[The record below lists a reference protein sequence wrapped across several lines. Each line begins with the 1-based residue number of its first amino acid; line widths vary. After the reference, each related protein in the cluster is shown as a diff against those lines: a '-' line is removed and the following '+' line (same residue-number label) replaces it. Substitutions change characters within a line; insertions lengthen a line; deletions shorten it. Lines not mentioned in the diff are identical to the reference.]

1 MGILFQRRHLG
12 DCLLLI
18 KNGANIKQDKG
29 TGGIPITRIETLSGG
44 VFNRDRLGYAGIDQ
58 PGKYESFILESGD
71 LLFSHINSK
80 AYIGRTVLYQKE
92 GSEVIIHGMNLLRIK
107 VIPELLIPKYLYY
120 TTLTEGFKSQVASSR
135 KDAVNQSSI
144 SVSDIKRI
152 IIPVPS
158 LIEQQRIVDE
168 LDLLTG
174 IIEKKNAQLRDLDT
188 LAQSIFYEM
197 FGNIIANEKKWPFG
211 RFADICAPRSSI
223 KRASK
228 SYLPSDSIEYID
240 ISSIDNKRQ
249 KLTGTTAF
257 IFSDAPSRAQQV
269 VQYEDVYNPD
279 KTFYKAPE
287 NISQSGSIPNNHT
300 YGGKTYTEVVEMT
313 ETFTQK
319 YKFLN
324 TWKYIYET
332 PNNLPLL
339 RLSDI
344 ILCKAEVLNE
354 LNGPCEEALSLINRV
369 RERAFQNSEHNLTLS
384 DYPDKAALRNAIC
397 DERMYELNL
406 ECLRRPDLIRMG
418 LWKDRMQEYVS
429 TIAKKYA
436 WKEVNESK
444 QSGYYDGSWAAYPAP
459 DSFTDKDLRMYM
471 PIPYREVK
479 MNPTLASARDY
490 VK

>member
-1 MGILFQRRHLG
+1 MRILFQRRHLG

-174 IIEKKNAQLRDLDT
+174 IIEKKNAQLRDLDA

-197 FGNIIANEKKWPFG
+197 FGDPNTNERGWK
-211 RFADICAPRSSI
+211 
-223 KRASK
+223 
-228 SYLPSDSIEYID
+228 
-240 ISSIDNKRQ
+240 
-249 KLTGTTAF
+249 
-257 IFSDAPSRAQQV
+257 
-269 VQYEDVYNPD
+269 
-279 KTFYKAPE
+279 YKAL
-287 NISQSGSIPNNHT
+287 GDACALKA
-300 YGGKTYTEVVEMT
+300 GKGIKASE
-313 ETFTQK
+313 
-319 YKFLN
+319 
-324 TWKYIYET
+324 
-332 PNNLPLL
+332 
-339 RLSDI
+339 LS
-344 ILCKAEVLNE
+344 
-354 LNGPCEEALSLINRV
+354 EE
-369 RERAFQNSEHNLTLS
+369 
-384 DYPDKAALRNAIC
+384 KAAGLYPCFGGNG
-397 DERMYELNL
+397 
-406 ECLRRPDLIRMG
+406 IRG
-418 LWKDRMQEYVS
+418 Y
-429 TIAKKYA
+429 IAKKSHKGTYPIIGRQGALCGNVQLATGEFYA
-436 WKEVNESK
+436 TEHAVVCTP
-444 QSGYYDGSWAAYPAP
+444 GDGLHAVFVYYALLAMNLNQYATGVAQPGLAVK
-459 DSFTDKDLRMYM
+459 TLL
-471 PIPYREVK
+471 PIPIVTPPMELQERFAEKICNIESQIDLLNVSLEQID
-479 MNPTLASARDY
+479 TLFHSRMDY
-490 VK
+490 YFND

>member
-174 IIEKKNAQLRDLDT
+174 IIDKKNAQLRDLDA

-197 FGNIIANEKKWPFG
+197 FGDPITNDKGWPKRMLKQLGLVITGNTPSTKDVKNYASEDVCFFKPSDICKDSVSFLKKSEFHISSYAFEKSRKLPKGSVLTTCIGIVGKVGILTDSATCNQQINAIIPENVESPWLAYAVFLQKKLMEEIANAPVVPIINKGDFSRIQVPVPPIEKQEQFSQALKE
-211 RFADICAPRSSI
+211 IECQKQMI
-223 KRASK
+223 LLSK
-228 SYLPSDSIEYID
+228 SETE
-240 ISSIDNKRQ
+240 
-249 KLTGTTAF
+249 KL
-257 IFSDAPSRAQQV
+257 
-269 VQYEDVYNPD
+269 
-279 KTFYKAPE
+279 
-287 NISQSGSIPNNHT
+287 
-300 YGGKTYTEVVEMT
+300 
-313 ETFTQK
+313 
-319 YKFLN
+319 
-324 TWKYIYET
+324 
-332 PNNLPLL
+332 
-339 RLSDI
+339 LS
-344 ILCKAEVLNE
+344 C
-354 LNGPCEEALSLINRV
+354 
-369 RERAFQNSEHNLTLS
+369 
-384 DYPDKAALRNAIC
+384 
-397 DERMYELNL
+397 RM
-406 ECLRRPDLIRMG
+406 
-418 LWKDRMQEYVS
+418 
-429 TIAKKYA
+429 
-436 WKEVNESK
+436 
-444 QSGYYDGSWAAYPAP
+444 
-459 DSFTDKDLRMYM
+459 
-471 PIPYREVK
+471 
-479 MNPTLASARDY
+479 ASY
-490 VK
+490 FG

>member
-107 VIPELLIPKYLYY
+107 VVPELLIPKYLYY

-188 LAQSIFYEM
+188 LAQSIFNEM

-211 RFADICAPRSSI
+211 RIADICAPRSSI

-269 VQYEDVYNPD
+269 VQYEDVLISMVRPNL
-279 KTFYKAPE
+279 K
-287 NISQSGSIPNNHT
+287 NIAVVDLDHNRLVASSGFCVLRANNRSNSSFIKSFIGT
-300 YGGKTYTEVVEMT
+300 DA
-313 ETFTQK
+313 FTQH
-319 YKFLN
+319 LM
-324 TWKYIYET
+324 
-332 PNNLPLL
+332 
-339 RLSDI
+339 D
-344 ILCKAEVLNE
+344 
-354 LNGPCEEALSLINRV
+354 RV
-369 RERAFQNSEHNLTLS
+369 TGAN
-384 DYPDKAALRNAIC
+384 
-397 DERMYELNL
+397 
-406 ECLRRPDLIRMG
+406 
-418 LWKDRMQEYVS
+418 
-429 TIAKKYA
+429 
-436 WKEVNESK
+436 
-444 QSGYYDGSWAAYPAP
+444 YPAVKEDDIKGCRIGIP
-459 DSFTDKDLRMYM
+459 PVDLQRQFAERVAVLERQKQLISSAIDEVSSLLSGRMVLYFN
-471 PIPYREVK
+471 E
-479 MNPTLASARDY
+479 
-490 VK
+490 

>member
-269 VQYEDVYNPD
+269 VQYEDVLISMVRPNL
-279 KTFYKAPE
+279 K
-287 NISQSGSIPNNHT
+287 NIAVVDLDHNRLVASSGFCVLRANNRSNSSFIKSFIGT
-300 YGGKTYTEVVEMT
+300 DA
-313 ETFTQK
+313 FTQH
-319 YKFLN
+319 LM
-324 TWKYIYET
+324 
-332 PNNLPLL
+332 
-339 RLSDI
+339 D
-344 ILCKAEVLNE
+344 
-354 LNGPCEEALSLINRV
+354 RV
-369 RERAFQNSEHNLTLS
+369 TGAN
-384 DYPDKAALRNAIC
+384 
-397 DERMYELNL
+397 
-406 ECLRRPDLIRMG
+406 
-418 LWKDRMQEYVS
+418 
-429 TIAKKYA
+429 
-436 WKEVNESK
+436 
-444 QSGYYDGSWAAYPAP
+444 YPAVKEDDIKGCRIGVP
-459 DSFTDKDLRMYM
+459 PVDLQRQFAERVAVIERQKQLISSAIDGVGRLLSGRMDLYFN
-471 PIPYREVK
+471 E
-479 MNPTLASARDY
+479 
-490 VK
+490 

>member
-107 VIPELLIPKYLYY
+107 VIPELLIPKFLYY

-269 VQYEDVYNPD
+269 VQYEDVLISMVRPNL
-279 KTFYKAPE
+279 K
-287 NISQSGSIPNNHT
+287 NIAVVDLDHNRLVASSGFCVLRANNRSNSSFIKSFIGT
-300 YGGKTYTEVVEMT
+300 DA
-313 ETFTQK
+313 FTQH
-319 YKFLN
+319 LM
-324 TWKYIYET
+324 
-332 PNNLPLL
+332 
-339 RLSDI
+339 D
-344 ILCKAEVLNE
+344 
-354 LNGPCEEALSLINRV
+354 RV
-369 RERAFQNSEHNLTLS
+369 TGAN
-384 DYPDKAALRNAIC
+384 
-397 DERMYELNL
+397 
-406 ECLRRPDLIRMG
+406 
-418 LWKDRMQEYVS
+418 
-429 TIAKKYA
+429 
-436 WKEVNESK
+436 
-444 QSGYYDGSWAAYPAP
+444 YPAVKEDDIKGCRIGVP
-459 DSFTDKDLRMYM
+459 PVDLQRQFAERVAVLERQKQLISSAIDEVSSLLSGRMDLYFN
-471 PIPYREVK
+471 E
-479 MNPTLASARDY
+479 
-490 VK
+490 

>member
-269 VQYEDVYNPD
+269 VQYEDVLISMVRPNL
-279 KTFYKAPE
+279 K
-287 NISQSGSIPNNHT
+287 NIAVVDLDHNRLVASSGFCVLRANNRSNSSFIKSFIGT
-300 YGGKTYTEVVEMT
+300 DA
-313 ETFTQK
+313 FTQH
-319 YKFLN
+319 LM
-324 TWKYIYET
+324 
-332 PNNLPLL
+332 
-339 RLSDI
+339 D
-344 ILCKAEVLNE
+344 
-354 LNGPCEEALSLINRV
+354 RV
-369 RERAFQNSEHNLTLS
+369 TGAN
-384 DYPDKAALRNAIC
+384 
-397 DERMYELNL
+397 
-406 ECLRRPDLIRMG
+406 
-418 LWKDRMQEYVS
+418 
-429 TIAKKYA
+429 
-436 WKEVNESK
+436 
-444 QSGYYDGSWAAYPAP
+444 YPAVKEDDIKGCRIGVP
-459 DSFTDKDLRMYM
+459 PVDLQRQFAERVAVIERQKQLISSAIDEVGRLLSGRMDLYFN
-471 PIPYREVK
+471 E
-479 MNPTLASARDY
+479 
-490 VK
+490 

>member
-269 VQYEDVYNPD
+269 VQYKDVLISMVRPNL
-279 KTFYKAPE
+279 K
-287 NISQSGSIPNNHT
+287 NIAVVDLDHNRLVASSGFCVLRANNRSNSSFIKSFIGT
-300 YGGKTYTEVVEMT
+300 DA
-313 ETFTQK
+313 FTQH
-319 YKFLN
+319 LM
-324 TWKYIYET
+324 
-332 PNNLPLL
+332 
-339 RLSDI
+339 D
-344 ILCKAEVLNE
+344 
-354 LNGPCEEALSLINRV
+354 RV
-369 RERAFQNSEHNLTLS
+369 TGAN
-384 DYPDKAALRNAIC
+384 
-397 DERMYELNL
+397 
-406 ECLRRPDLIRMG
+406 
-418 LWKDRMQEYVS
+418 
-429 TIAKKYA
+429 
-436 WKEVNESK
+436 
-444 QSGYYDGSWAAYPAP
+444 YPAVKEDDIKGCRIGVP
-459 DSFTDKDLRMYM
+459 PVDLQRQFAERVAVLERQKQLISSAIDEVGNLLSGRMDLYFN
-471 PIPYREVK
+471 E
-479 MNPTLASARDY
+479 
-490 VK
+490 